1 MSKYILCND
10 ESIKFFDKHGIEFV
24 IVDNN
29 TTIYKKTVSNA
40 YNYLTEE
47 ERKKYNK
54 KNPLL
59 LVLISDKDQEKIA
72 KIYEEQSN
80 D

>member
-10 ESIKFFDKHGIEFV
+10 ESIKFFDKHGIKFT

-29 TTIYKKTVSNA
+29 TTIYKKTVSDA
-40 YNYLTEE
+40 YSFLNEK

-54 KNPLL
+54 KIHYYL
-59 LVLISDKDQEKIA
+59 
-72 KIYEEQSN
+72 
-80 D
+80 